1 MRPPGTEH
9 PPPSQRAPRGS
20 WSSSRSLASVV
31 LAALHRRAAHEDARL
46 RVVLISCNTRCM
58 SHQVSMCWSQAIRAS
73 GFSMF
78 FRRWLPSLSKG
89 STSRSR
95 SSLPSCGSLPGAAA
109 TSAEGSGSSSGS
121 GPSTTPWRPP
131 REARPRSRAVAW
143 GACGAAGA
151 TAAGSDRGA
160 TDSTQSSRPAVS
172 LFNFTQLFLIVAL
185 FRAIY
190 MGYPPIRVM
199 RTSGCS
205 QNCATP
211 RHSRRGPDPKTSEEQ
226 VRETRWR

>member
-1 MRPPGTEH
+1 MSQKQAAVARATAGKVCCWCSGAPAWDRA
-9 PPPSQRAPRGS
+9 PPPSHEPAR
-20 WSSSRSLASVV
+20 SSRQLEQLAQLGVGGTRSSPS
-31 LAALHRRAAHEDARL
+31 AGGSRRRAAGA
-46 RVVLISCNTRCM
+46 VLLSCNTRCM

-78 FRRWLPSLSKG
+78 FRRWQPSLSKG

-131 REARPRSRAVAW
+131 REVRWRPRAAAR
-143 GACGAAGA
+143 GASGAAGA

-160 TDSTQSSRPAVS
+160 TDASQSSRPAVS
-172 LFNFTQLFLIVAL
+172 LFNFTEVFLIL
-185 FRAIY
+185 PFFRARAE
-190 MGYPPIRVM
+190 GDDARA
-199 RTSGCS
+199 SGPEGS
-205 QNCATP
+205 K
-211 RHSRRGPDPKTSEEQ
+211 H
-226 VRETRWR
+226 

>member
-1 MRPPGTEH
+1 MRPPATEH
-9 PPPSQRAPRGS
+9 PPPSHEPAR
-20 WSSSRSLASVV
+20 SSRQLEQLAQLGVGGTRSSPS
-31 LAALHRRAAHEDARL
+31 AGGSRRRAAGA
-46 RVVLISCNTRCM
+46 VLLSCNTRCM

-95 SSLPSCGSLPGAAA
+95 SSLPSCGSSPGAAA

-121 GPSTTPWRPP
+121 GPSATPWRPP

-172 LFNFTQLFLIVAL
+172 LFNFTQLFLIVAF

-190 MGYPPIRVM
+190 MVYPVVPSKFNTGY
-199 RTSGCS
+199 
-205 QNCATP
+205 
-211 RHSRRGPDPKTSEEQ
+211 
-226 VRETRWR
+226 